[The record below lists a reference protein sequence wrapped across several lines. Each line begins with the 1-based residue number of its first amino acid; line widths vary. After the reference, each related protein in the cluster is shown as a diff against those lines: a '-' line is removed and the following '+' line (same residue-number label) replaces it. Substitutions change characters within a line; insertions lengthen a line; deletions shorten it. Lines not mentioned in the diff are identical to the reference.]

1 MRFVELQLVL
11 LLMMRH
17 LNESWIVISSLDFGA
32 QITACLKYGDCIL
45 KERSQARLPLSLKA
59 PFTFTAPL
67 DPSVHISR

>member
-1 MRFVELQLVL
+1 ML

-17 LNESWIVISSLDFGA
+17 RNESWIVTSSVHFGA
-32 QITACLKYGDCIL
+32 QITACLKYDDCIL

-67 DPSVHISR
+67 DPSVHIRR